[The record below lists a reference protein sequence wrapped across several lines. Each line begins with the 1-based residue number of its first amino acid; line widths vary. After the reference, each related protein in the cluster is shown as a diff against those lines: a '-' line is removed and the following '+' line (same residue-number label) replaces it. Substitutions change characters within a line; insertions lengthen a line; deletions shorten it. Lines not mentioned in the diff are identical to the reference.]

1 MAEKM
6 ALSVTEAAEALGI
19 SRRSLYNLIKLDG
32 FPVLEL
38 GGRRVIRRQ
47 AKGCG
52 AYGQPGGA
60 VGAIIPRLSPGAQG
74 GTSK

>member
-38 GGRRVIRRQ
+38 GGRRVIPVDLLQEWMRGRVESRQ
-47 AKGCG
+47 
-52 AYGQPGGA
+52 Q
-60 VGAIIPRLSPGAQG
+60 
-74 GTSK
+74 